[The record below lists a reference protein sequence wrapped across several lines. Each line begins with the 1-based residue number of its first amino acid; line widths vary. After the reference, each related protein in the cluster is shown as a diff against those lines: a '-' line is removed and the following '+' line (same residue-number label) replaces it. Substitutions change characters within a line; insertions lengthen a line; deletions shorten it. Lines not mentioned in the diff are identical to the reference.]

1 MSLNQSNNAVI
12 SSPAYVL
19 LAKRLYLVEAQLRIM
34 TEALRIDN
42 IDYCVCIPKGN
53 LSDQSCQYCA
63 GFPRCEAAAMVT
75 VQTKMLLE
83 GGDIVDRKHT
93 DQVSTGPAESQKG
106 VQTDRPG
113 S

>member
-1 MSLNQSNNAVI
+1 MAPNQSNNTVI

-42 IDYCVCIPKGN
+42 IDYCVCNPKGN

-63 GFPRCEAAAMVT
+63 GFPKCEATAMVAA
-75 VQTKMLLE
+75 QTKMLLE
-83 GGDIVDRKHT
+83 GGDTVDRKRA
-93 DQVSTGPAESQKG
+93 DQVPAGPEESSG
-106 VQTDRPG
+106 
-113 S
+113 

>member
-1 MSLNQSNNAVI
+1 MSQNPSNNAVI
-12 SSPAYVL
+12 SSPAYIL

-63 GFPRCEAAAMVT
+63 GFPRCEAAAMVA

-83 GGDIVDRKHT
+83 GGEKIGERKPA
-93 DQVSTGPAESQKG
+93 DQDDAGTAEGQK
-106 VQTDRPG
+106 
-113 S
+113 

>member
-42 IDYCVCIPKGN
+42 IDYCVCNPKGN

-63 GFPRCEAAAMVT
+63 GFPKCEAAAMVA

-83 GGDIVDRKHT
+83 GGDTVGT
-93 DQVSTGPAESQKG
+93 DKNNHISRTPNTG
-106 VQTDRPG
+106 
-113 S
+113 